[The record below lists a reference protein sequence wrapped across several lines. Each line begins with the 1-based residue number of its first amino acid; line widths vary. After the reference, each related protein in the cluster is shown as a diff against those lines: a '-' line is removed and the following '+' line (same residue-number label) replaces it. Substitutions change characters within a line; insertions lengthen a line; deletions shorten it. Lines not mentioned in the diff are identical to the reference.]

1 MKVGMILIF
10 ENCKNFFDR
19 VWILVPV
26 NKRDGKVG
34 SPRAS
39 KGLFLGYHLR
49 HDLYDLFYVLN
60 VTSTGH
66 YGSICLSKDVLFDNN
81 IVLHKSVPEE
91 EPYDRE
97 FADPDSFIPSHMRL
111 TAPLQLKGPTTSLP
125 RITEPTSIV
134 NSDRVLRSIRLERV
148 KVCF

>member
-1 MKVGMILIF
+1 M
-10 ENCKNFFDR
+10 
-19 VWILVPV
+19 
-26 NKRDGKVG
+26 
-34 SPRAS
+34 
-39 KGLFLGYHLR
+39 FLGYHLR
-49 HDLYDLFYVLN
+49 HNLYDLFYALN
-60 VTSTGH
+60 VTSTGY

-111 TAPLQLKGPTTSLP
+111 TAPLQLKEPTTSLP

-134 NSDRVLRSIRLERV
+134 NSDRVLRSNSSRSIYAESLPSSIKDKTPKQDLSVRFSDSDTIDDV
-148 KVCF
+148 SHYNDVT